1 MLKRKFFAVALPL
14 VASATIVGSG
24 FAAWVFGAQTSSF
37 EGPSI
42 GVDITNSIDLT
53 NVKLKVKSFTSNDQN
68 GTDVTSASKFN
79 IELDQGGHDET
90 SASSITKGIRIKD
103 NSNNTIDRF
112 EIYVECSDDALVNM
126 KLAGF
131 EIKVNTTITFHT
143 TLLNYVAV
151 NEPTN
156 WAQNSG
162 TFTNTN
168 PTNVYT
174 TGEVNLDIPDTYDAT
189 KEEYFF
195 DGCDSRMQILTGSTL
210 VGTTST
216 TATNKYFENNKLL
229 NWKTNQTDETDA
241 SLTKFTGKPKAKVQ
255 VEKMREDLKSVTDA
269 IKIGFELSVT
279 DPNSK
284 ISKKF

>member
-14 VASATIVGSG
+14 VAGATIVGSG
-24 FAAWVFGAQTSSF
+24 FAAWVFGTQTSSF

-53 NVKLKVKSFTSNDQN
+53 SVKLKVKSFTSNDQN

-103 NSNNTIDRF
+103 NSNKTIDKF
-112 EIYVECSDDALVNM
+112 EIYVECSDDSLVNM

-131 EIKVNTTITFHT
+131 EIKVNTTITFNK

-156 WAQNSG
+156 WAKNSG
-162 TFTNTN
+162 AFTNTN
-168 PTNVYT
+168 LTNVYT
-174 TGEVNLDIPDTYDAT
+174 TGEVNLNIPDTYDAS
-189 KEEYFF
+189 KKEYFF
-195 DGCDSRMQILTGSTL
+195 ASNVSRMQILTGSTL

-229 NWKTNQTDETDA
+229 NWRTNETNESDT
-241 SLTKFTGKPKAKVQ
+241 SLKKFTGKPKAKVQ

-279 DPNSK
+279 DPK
-284 ISKKF
+284 